1 MDGEGYLVP
10 ADAPLSMDPGFLI
23 KALPMRDFGS
33 LVRLAKSKHVL
44 SIFDSCFS
52 GTIFEARGGTP
63 KPITGKTTKA
73 VRQFITSGDAGQ
85 QVRDDGSFR
94 EYFVRA
100 LGGEE
105 KADFNGDGYVT
116 GEELGLF
123 LGQRMAA
130 LTDAAQTP
138 KAGKLHDVRYNQ
150 GDFVFVLPGR
160 AVASRPATI
169 APTAPGGG
177 GFSLDDLRKQQ
188 RVRAGWERW
197 QQAMGAAF
205 SEAAT
210 FDGET
215 GLRRTAWDR
224 FLSAY
229 KEDNPFSEDD
239 ERLRE
244 RAQRRKA
251 EALVAAVQR
260 ELAAHGYKPGAVDGR
275 LGANTKAAIEN
286 FQRRQGR
293 AVDGRATE
301 TLLASLHR
309 LPKPAPS
316 PVKLAVGVFFKPGD
330 TFKDCADC
338 PEMVVIPAGSFRMGD
353 LNGGGDSDEKPVHWV
368 TIPRPF
374 AVGKYEVTQAEWR
387 EVIGSNPS
395 RFKGGRNPV
404 EQVSWDD
411 AQDFV
416 RRLGTKTGK
425 QYRLLM
431 EAEWEYAAR
440 AGTVTK
446 YPWGNSFDSGRA
458 NDGSRT
464 VPVGRYALNSF
475 GLHDMHGNVREWV
488 EDCWHGSYSG
498 APTNGSAWTSGGDC
512 RERVLRGGSW
522 YFVPWDLRSAYRLG
536 VPSGNRFYYDGFRV
550 ARTL

>member
-1 MDGEGYLVP
+1 
-10 ADAPLSMDPGFLI
+10 MDPGFLI

>member
-1 MDGEGYLVP
+1 VP

>member
-215 GLRRTAWDR
+215 GLRRPAWDR

>member
-1 MDGEGYLVP
+1 MDSEGYLVP

>member
-1 MDGEGYLVP
+1 M
-10 ADAPLSMDPGFLI
+10 
-23 KALPMRDFGS
+23 
-33 LVRLAKSKHVL
+33 
-44 SIFDSCFS
+44 
-52 GTIFEARGGTP
+52 
-63 KPITGKTTKA
+63 
-73 VRQFITSGDAGQ
+73 
-85 QVRDDGSFR
+85 RDDGSFR

-229 KEDNPFSEDD
+229 KEDNPFSEED

-244 RAQRRKA
+244 QARRRKA
-251 EALVAAVQR
+251 AALVAAVQR

-275 LGANTKAAIEN
+275 PGANTKAAIEN
-286 FQRRQGR
+286 FQRRQGQ

-316 PVKLAVGVFFKPGD
+316 AVKPAVGAYFRPGD

-338 PEMVVIPAGSFRMGD
+338 PEMVVIPAGSFRMGSND
-353 LNGGGDSDEKPVHWV
+353 GDSDEKPVHRV

-387 EVIGSNPS
+387 AVMGSNPS
-395 RFKGGRNPV
+395 KFKGDRNPV
-404 EQVSWDD
+404 ERVSWDD
-411 AQDFV
+411 TQDFV
-416 RRLGTKTGK
+416 RLLGAKTGK
-425 QYRLLM
+425 QYRLLT
-431 EAEWEYAAR
+431 EAEWEYVAR
-440 AGTVTK
+440 AGTATK
-446 YPWGNSFDSGRA
+446 YHWGNSFDASHVNNG
-458 NDGSRT
+458 GRT
-464 VPVGRYALNSF
+464 VPVGRYAPNGF
-475 GLHDMHGNVREWV
+475 GLHDMHGNVWELV
-488 EDCWHGSYSG
+488 EDCWHDSYSG
-498 APTNGSAWTSGGDC
+498 APTNGSAWTTGDC
-512 RERVLRGGSW
+512 RYRVLRGGSW
-522 YFVPWDLRSAYRLG
+522 ILDPWILRSALRYGDFPNIRL
-536 VPSGNRFYYDGFRV
+536 NDNGFRI
-550 ARTL
+550 ARTF

>member
-1 MDGEGYLVP
+1 VDSEGYLVP

>member
-1 MDGEGYLVP
+1 MRNGGWLAAAVFTALLLPSPTLDAAGTRGIEVTLRASEAPGAAVAGTVKLYGSSHALVIGIDGYTNGWPRLSNAIKDARAVAEELRRKGFQVTIKTDLNSLRLQQALKEFFAIKGRDPEARLLLWYAGHGETVDGEGYLVP

-52 GTIFEARGGTP
+52 GTIFQARGGTP
-63 KPITGKTTKA
+63 KPITRKTTKA

-150 GDFVFVLPGR
+150 GDFVFVLPGG
-160 AVASRPATI
+160 AVVSRPAPI

-188 RVRAGWERW
+188 RVRAGWEGW

-210 FDGET
+210 FDGEA

-229 KEDNPFSEDD
+229 KEDNPFSEED
-239 ERLRE
+239 E
-244 RAQRRKA
+244 
-251 EALVAAVQR
+251 
-260 ELAAHGYKPGAVDGR
+260 GC
-275 LGANTKAAIEN
+275 
-286 FQRRQGR
+286 
-293 AVDGRATE
+293 
-301 TLLASLHR
+301 ASR
-309 LPKPAPS
+309 
-316 PVKLAVGVFFKPGD
+316 
-330 TFKDCADC
+330 
-338 PEMVVIPAGSFRMGD
+338 
-353 LNGGGDSDEKPVHWV
+353 
-368 TIPRPF
+368 
-374 AVGKYEVTQAEWR
+374 
-387 EVIGSNPS
+387 
-395 RFKGGRNPV
+395 
-404 EQVSWDD
+404 
-411 AQDFV
+411 
-416 RRLGTKTGK
+416 
-425 QYRLLM
+425 
-431 EAEWEYAAR
+431 
-440 AGTVTK
+440 
-446 YPWGNSFDSGRA
+446 
-458 NDGSRT
+458 
-464 VPVGRYALNSF
+464 
-475 GLHDMHGNVREWV
+475 
-488 EDCWHGSYSG
+488 
-498 APTNGSAWTSGGDC
+498 
-512 RERVLRGGSW
+512 RGG
-522 YFVPWDLRSAYRLG
+522 
-536 VPSGNRFYYDGFRV
+536 
-550 ARTL
+550 ARRR

>member
-1 MDGEGYLVP
+1 MP

-229 KEDNPFSEDD
+229 KEDNPFSEED

-244 RAQRRKA
+244 QARRRKA
-251 EALVAAVQR
+251 AALVAAVQR

-275 LGANTKAAIEN
+275 PGANTKAAIEN
-286 FQRRQGR
+286 FQRRQGQ

>member
-1 MDGEGYLVP
+1 MDSEGYLVP

-197 QQAMGAAF
+197 QQAMG
-205 SEAAT
+205 
-210 FDGET
+210 
-215 GLRRTAWDR
+215 
-224 FLSAY
+224 
-229 KEDNPFSEDD
+229 
-239 ERLRE
+239 
-244 RAQRRKA
+244 
-251 EALVAAVQR
+251 
-260 ELAAHGYKPGAVDGR
+260 
-275 LGANTKAAIEN
+275 
-286 FQRRQGR
+286 
-293 AVDGRATE
+293 
-301 TLLASLHR
+301 
-309 LPKPAPS
+309 
-316 PVKLAVGVFFKPGD
+316 
-330 TFKDCADC
+330 
-338 PEMVVIPAGSFRMGD
+338 
-353 LNGGGDSDEKPVHWV
+353 
-368 TIPRPF
+368 
-374 AVGKYEVTQAEWR
+374 
-387 EVIGSNPS
+387 
-395 RFKGGRNPV
+395 
-404 EQVSWDD
+404 
-411 AQDFV
+411 
-416 RRLGTKTGK
+416 
-425 QYRLLM
+425 
-431 EAEWEYAAR
+431 
-440 AGTVTK
+440 
-446 YPWGNSFDSGRA
+446 
-458 NDGSRT
+458 
-464 VPVGRYALNSF
+464 
-475 GLHDMHGNVREWV
+475 
-488 EDCWHGSYSG
+488 
-498 APTNGSAWTSGGDC
+498 
-512 RERVLRGGSW
+512 
-522 YFVPWDLRSAYRLG
+522 
-536 VPSGNRFYYDGFRV
+536 
-550 ARTL
+550 